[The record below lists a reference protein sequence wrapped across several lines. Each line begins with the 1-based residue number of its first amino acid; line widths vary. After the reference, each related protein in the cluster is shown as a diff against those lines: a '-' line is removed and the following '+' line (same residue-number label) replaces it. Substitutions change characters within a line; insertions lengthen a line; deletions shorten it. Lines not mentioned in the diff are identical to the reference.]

1 MALNNEDLIIYGDG
15 KSTRDFVF
23 VNDVIQANLSAAL
36 SEKSDGEAINIA
48 YGKTISI
55 GDLANMIIEITNS
68 QSSIVFASS
77 RAGDIV
83 HSAADLTKANMLIDY
98 ESQTNMERGL
108 SMTIDYFK
116 QSVSNAQ

>member
-1 MALNNEDLIIYGDG
+1 MD
-15 KSTRDFVF
+15 
-23 VNDVIQANLSAAL
+23 DVIQANLAAAI

-48 YGKTISI
+48 HGKTISI
-55 GDLANMIIEITNS
+55 WDLANMIIEITNS
-68 QSSIVFASS
+68 QSSIVFTSP

-83 HSAADLTKANMLIDY
+83 HSAADLTKAGMLIGY

-116 QSVSNAQ
+116 QSV